1 MSHCDHHDHNHMRHM
16 NRNRLKIAFM
26 INFSLFGA
34 EVWGGIVSKSL
45 ALLAEA
51 GHMFTDVFSI
61 GLAIFASYYA
71 QRKVTQGK
79 KSKAEDKSAL
89 INGLLLVVT
98 SFVILWEA
106 YERIG
111 QPVEI
116 LGGIMLW
123 IAVAGLIANVL
134 GAVALHDVK
143 DSNLNM
149 KGVYLHLIYDA
160 ISSVGVII
168 TALIITY
175 TDMLWV
181 DTLVSVLIALSIL
194 RGSVHLIKK
203 SYRAIKN
210 PDEETPHVQGSGC
223 SHHHH

>member
-1 MSHCDHHDHNHMRHM
+1 MPCCDHHDHNHMRHM

-26 INFSLFGA
+26 INFTLLVA
-34 EVWGGIVSKSL
+34 EVWGGIISKSL

-71 QRKVTQGK
+71 QKKIKQGK
-79 KSKAEDKSAL
+79 NSKAEDKSAL
-89 INGLLLVVT
+89 INGVLLIAT
-98 SFVILWEA
+98 SFVIMWEA
-106 YERIG
+106 YGRIG

-123 IAVAGLIANVL
+123 VAIAGLAANVL

-143 DSNLNM
+143 DANLNM

-160 ISSVGVII
+160 ISSVGVIA

-175 TDMLWV
+175 TDMMWV
-181 DTLVSVLIALSIL
+181 DTLVSVVIALSIL
-194 RGSVHLIKK
+194 RGAVKLVKK
-203 SYRAIKN
+203 SYKAIKSEGE
-210 PDEETPHVQGSGC
+210 DLGVGHTHDHG
-223 SHHHH
+223 HHHH